1 MIKKSDYLKSF
12 KRMNEDEKLEY
23 LADVDK
29 WCEDVY
35 PRLAALD
42 DSYDAEAMKDFDEG
56 LKLATA
62 LQKAQGFVSAAYR
75 YDATTRLNR
84 LRKVLDEVRIKSG
97 MNRIASRPANDKK
110 HYMAVVPPQPKL
122 DENGIAKPVK
132 VSKEPEV
139 DGRRPEHLSQ
149 YLHLLPEDLRKES
162 ADLQSLYD
170 QLRHWRGRAEFLS
183 IDPRSNKA
191 MISNCAKKVVKLE
204 GRILNFW
211 QRVDLAYSKATGKPV
226 DVDLEEDL
234 AKEAKEL
241 NKPEIKSAGEYT
253 KAEIDLMDDAEMKEN
268 CTRARK
274 EANKKFIR
282 RDDTQMTEERKEQFK
297 LRITELMEW
306 GLNISDKAAAICQK
320 YNIVV
325 PGYNDNVPAEEPA
338 AEAPVAEPTLDLF
351 VETPENPEP
360 SENSETSEEEINL

>member
-1 MIKKSDYLKSF
+1 MIKKSDYLKSY
-12 KRMNEDEKLEY
+12 KRMNDEEKLEY
-23 LADVDK
+23 LAGVDK

-110 HYMAVVPPQPKL
+110 HYMAVVTPQPKL
-122 DENGIAKPVK
+122 DENGIAKPVNI
-132 VSKEPEV
+132 SKEPEV
-139 DGRRPEHLSQ
+139 DGRRPDHLSQ

-162 ADLQSLYD
+162 AGLQSLYD
-170 QLRHWRGRAEFLS
+170 QLRHWRGRAEYLS

-211 QRVDLAYSKATGKPV
+211 QRVDLAYFKATGKPV
-226 DVDLEEDL
+226 DGDLEDDL

-306 GLNISDKAAAICQK
+306 GVSISDKAVPICQK

-325 PGYNDNVPAEEPA
+325 PGYNDNVRAEEPE
-338 AEAPVAEPTLDLF
+338 AEAPVTEPTLKLF
-351 VETPENPEP
+351 VEEISEP
-360 SENSETSEEEINL
+360 SEKLESPEEDVNL

>member
-1 MIKKSDYLKSF
+1 MLKKSDYLKSF
-12 KRMNEDEKLEY
+12 RRMNEEERLEY
-23 LADVDK
+23 LAGVDK

-62 LQKAQGFVSAAYR
+62 LQKAQGFVSSAYR
-75 YDATTRLNR
+75 YDAKTRLNR

-97 MNRIASRPANDKK
+97 MNRVASRPANDKK
-110 HYMAVVPPQPKL
+110 HYTALVPPTPKQ
-122 DENGIAKPVK
+122 DENGISKPVK

-149 YLHLLPEDLRKES
+149 YLHLLPEDLRKDSTE
-162 ADLQSLYD
+162 LQSLYD

-191 MISNCAKKVVKLE
+191 MISNCAKRVVKLE
-204 GRILNFW
+204 SRILNFW

-226 DVDLEEDL
+226 DSELEDEL
-234 AKEAKEL
+234 TKEAKEL

-253 KAEIDLMDDAEMKEN
+253 KAEIDLMEDAEMKEN

-297 LRITELMEW
+297 LRITELLEW
-306 GLNISDKAAAICQK
+306 GQNISEKAAAICKK
-320 YNIVV
+320 YDIVV
-325 PGYNDNVPAEEPA
+325 PGYNDNDSEKEPA
-338 AEAPVAEPTLDLF
+338 APQPVVVPDLGFVAEDPVKESQKTESTD
-351 VETPENPEP
+351 
-360 SENSETSEEEINL
+360 INL